1 MTLRAT
7 AFALTLLA
15 AACTHAPPPAVVV
28 APQALDTPQL
38 VVSPPPRTLYRY
50 VGRVEGVARSPDLV
64 QAARAA
70 RDDLRWKA
78 HVLGADVV
86 RIDYVAPPPE
96 HASPGRRVL
105 LAGRAYKAIVHN

>member
-7 AFALTLLA
+7 AFALLLLA
-15 AACTHAPPPAVVV
+15 AACTHAAPPVAV

-96 HASPGRRVL
+96 HASAGRRVL
-105 LAGRAYKAIVHN
+105 LTGRAYKAIEHP

>member
-1 MTLRAT
+1 MTSRAP
-7 AFALTLLA
+7 AFALLLLA
-15 AACTHAPPPAVVV
+15 AACTHAPPPVVP

-96 HASPGRRVL
+96 HASSRRRVL
-105 LAGRAYKAIVHN
+105 MAGRAYKAIDHP